1 MEIAIVLFAVLL
13 AMFLASGIQVA
24 RDSERFAVFVLGRF
38 AGFKGPGL
46 LLRVPGQVAI
56 WHRIKLGDRGELLN
70 GGLARFG
77 SFDLPVQ
84 GSAPVRAGTHVRI
97 TGFSSSSVVV
107 EPSED
112 QVRSLRCPKCGH
124 HFRDD

>member
-1 MEIAIVLFAVLL
+1 MSIVTIALVAVMAIIL
-13 AMFLASGIQVA
+13 MSSIRIA
-24 RDSERFAVFVLGRF
+24 RDSERFAVFILGRF

-46 LLRVPGQVAI
+46 LLRIPGQVAI

-84 GSAPVRAGTHVRI
+84 SVAPARPGTFVRVTSFAP
-97 TGFSSSSVVV
+97 SSVVV

-124 HFRDD
+124 HFRDV